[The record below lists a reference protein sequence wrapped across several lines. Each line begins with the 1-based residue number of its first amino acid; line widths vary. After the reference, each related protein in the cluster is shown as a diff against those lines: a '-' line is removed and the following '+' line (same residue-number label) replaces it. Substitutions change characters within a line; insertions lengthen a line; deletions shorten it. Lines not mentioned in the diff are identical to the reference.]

1 MDPPAYTWTTSPTA
15 KGVVP
20 ACVRN
25 PSSRAPRCPAHTI
38 EHSKTTRPPLA
49 HPTPGRT
56 RTHTYLHPRF
66 RLHPSNAISYT
77 HVRYVTHLIAQET
90 FICLIHAVVD
100 EPGKPI
106 YHLTTSLSQTTFHR
120 CLSNP
125 GIFSLHVYSILQGFT
140 ANILIF
146 LIMHVL
152 QDSGIL
158 KACLLAAVHWIKCLA
173 PTLCDRLCLRNRVIE
188 FRLREY
194 VNDFDGTVNTAKLN
208 CAIKHRQKFCVYP
221 VPYLV
226 IHAYVCLHF
235 FLAERTRAKFSYYW
249 FHVYSVNQGKTATA
263 CDKVLG
269 KIRKFR

>member
-1 MDPPAYTWTTSPTA
+1 MKLVFILIQNINSCLYFFLKIIPVFVCETRATSGQKLAIRILTNAAFITTLEQLIIHRHYLLTLRNVVSFVALPSGCPYMDPPAYTRTTSPTA

-25 PSSRAPRCPAHTI
+25 PSSRGPRCPAHTI
-38 EHSKTTRPPLA
+38 EHGKTTRPPLA

-77 HVRYVTHLIAQET
+77 HVRYVSHLIAQET

-158 KACLLAAVHWIKCLA
+158 KACLLAAVH
-173 PTLCDRLCLRNRVIE
+173 
-188 FRLREY
+188 
-194 VNDFDGTVNTAKLN
+194 
-208 CAIKHRQKFCVYP
+208 
-221 VPYLV
+221 
-226 IHAYVCLHF
+226 
-235 FLAERTRAKFSYYW
+235 
-249 FHVYSVNQGKTATA
+249 
-263 CDKVLG
+263 
-269 KIRKFR
+269 